1 MAKVIIVEDERLAAE
16 KLIRQLKNIDSELE
30 IVAKLDSV
38 ASTVEF
44 LTNHSVDLIF
54 LDIHLGDDLSFH
66 IFDKVKIKTPIIF
79 TTAYDQYA
87 IKAFKLNSLDY
98 LLKPVNKNELKE
110 ALLKFYDNQQ
120 RQTPVDYQTLL
131 QGLQSNLEPTFQK
144 RFMVYKGDR
153 VKTIEVKDVAYFFAE
168 GKYVYLV
175 DTDGHEHLVDYTLD
189 KLQSKLDP
197 EQFFRINRQFII
209 QICAISDMVAY
220 SKGRLKISLE
230 PSPKKETIVSIDRAT
245 DFKNWLNK

>member
-1 MAKVIIVEDERLAAE
+1 MSKVIVVEDERLAAE
-16 KLIRQLKNIDSELE
+16 KLIRQLKNIDSDIE
-30 IVAKLDSV
+30 IIARLDSV

-44 LTNHSVDLIF
+44 LSKNSVDLIF

-66 IFDKVKIKTPIIF
+66 IFDQIKVKTPIIF

-87 IKAFKLNSLDY
+87 IKAFKFNSIDY
-98 LLKPVNKNELKE
+98 LLKPVNKNELRE
-110 ALLKFYDNQQ
+110 ALTKFYDNQHTQ
-120 RQTPVDYQTLL
+120 HAVDYQTLL
-131 QGLQSNLEPTFQK
+131 QSIQSNLQSSFQK

-175 DTDGHEHLVDYTLD
+175 DKEAREYLVDYTLD
-189 KLQSKLDP
+189 KLQHKLNP
-197 EQFFRINRQFII
+197 LQFFRINRQYII
-209 QICAISDMVAY
+209 QICAIRDMVAY
-220 SKGRLKISLE
+220 SKGRLKITLE
-230 PSPKKETIVSIDRAT
+230 PEPKKEAIVSIDRAM